1 MSARRSSKVDEPEKT
16 INYTT
21 LRELSDKIERQ
32 IKEIEDRINELSELH
47 KSTMGA
53 IDSPNTIR
61 YRTIE
66 LGGKIGQGFP
76 VLVMDSNPDSY
87 AFYVQ
92 ESLDFY
98 RLDYKKLTVIRDEL
112 RALLKM
118 NMGDV
123 TVMYLSMSGVPSR
136 IVIFPRTR
144 LDERRSSP

>member
-1 MSARRSSKVDEPEKT
+1 MSVRREFKSDEPEKA

-32 IKEIEDRINELSELH
+32 IRQIEDRINELSELH
-47 KSTMGA
+47 IS
-53 IDSPNTIR
+53 SPTIR

-98 RLDYKKLTVIRDEL
+98 RLEHKKLTIIRDEVN
-112 RALLKM
+112 ALLKM
-118 NMGDV
+118 NMGDIN
-123 TVMYLSMSGVPSR
+123 VMYLSMSGVPSR

-144 LDERRSSP
+144 LDERKSGP

>member
-1 MSARRSSKVDEPEKT
+1 MSARRSSKVNEFEKT

-21 LRELSDKIERQ
+21 LRELNDKIEIQ
-32 IKEIEDRINELSELH
+32 IKNIEDRINELSGLH
-47 KSTMGA
+47 KSIRGA

-66 LGGKIGQGFP
+66 LGGKIGPGFP

-87 AFYVQ
+87 AFYIQ
-92 ESLDFY
+92 ESLDLY

-118 NMGDV
+118 NMGDA
-123 TVMYLSMSGVPSR
+123 TVMYLSMSGIPSR

-144 LDERRSSP
+144 PDERRSSP